1 MSAQTDARR
10 PADRTH
16 SRRRGGVLDGGLS
29 RLGTDGEG
37 NLARAL
43 SHPLSDYYLVLAN
56 WKLGIVLEKTY
67 AGAVTGGNADPQ
79 VIEAFGKMAPD
90 LISTAARLA
99 QSGQGA

>member
-10 PADRTH
+10 PTDRTH
-16 SRRRGGVLDGGLS
+16 RRRRGGLLDGGLS

-56 WKLGIVLEKTY
+56 WKNRKQ
-67 AGAVTGGNADPQ
+67 P
-79 VIEAFGKMAPD
+79 PD
-90 LISTAARLA
+90 TTDAIDGSARRE
-99 QSGQGA
+99 